1 MIVIDDIFE
10 TGNFDINEE
19 LHRIMMMKLIEA
31 SAKDFDE
38 LVIKSLE
45 DMDKIDEEFIIAA
58 QKQLMDDYDRGTIF
72 SKILNELKDE
82 DE

>member
-1 MIVIDDIFE
+1 MSDTD
-10 TGNFDINEE
+10 
-19 LHRIMMMKLIEA
+19 
-31 SAKDFDE
+31 
-38 LVIKSLE
+38 KS
-45 DMDKIDEEFIIAA
+45 MIDEEFIIAA